1 MIKRIDKI
9 LIDKYRIIIVTF
21 NTSICGNNYNI
32 NKKLLMIVF
41 RQNTY
46 ERGFQNE
53 GFEIKKK

>member
-1 MIKRIDKI
+1 M
-9 LIDKYRIIIVTF
+9 F
-21 NTSICGNNYNI
+21 NTSIYGNNYNI